1 MIQMSQPLLK
11 AGKFAE
17 RGRTEEELYALLN
30 EGLRR
35 FGEESIEGLNVFPF
49 TGEYMERQRAI

>member
-1 MIQMSQPLLK
+1 MSQPLLK

-17 RGRTEEELYALLN
+17 RERTKEELYALLN

>member
-1 MIQMSQPLLK
+1 MSQPLLK
-11 AGKFAE
+11 AGKFVE
-17 RGRTEEELYALLN
+17 RERTKEELYALLN